1 MRAVLLAGGTGSSKL
16 LRGVQALGV
25 DMTVVANV
33 GDNAWVYGVY
43 VCPDVDIA
51 CYALA
56 GISDRAKGWG
66 IRGDS
71 FQTLSQLARVGVE
84 TWFRLGDRDLANCL
98 ARTQMLREGR
108 TLTEAT
114 EVLADR
120 LGVGCAVLPA
130 CDEPVQTV
138 VSTPRGE
145 LGLQE
150 FWVREKGRPRVL
162 GVRYAG
168 ADRARPPAGIREAV
182 RLADVVVVCPANP
195 VTSIGPTLAIPGYSR
210 LLRSARRVV
219 ALSPMVGD
227 RPFSGPAGKLMRAT
241 GVQPS
246 SLGVAKLYSGFA
258 DVLVIAGEDSGMV
271 PEIRRLGLDCV
282 TADTRMGGPSD
293 EVRVAREVLSV

>member
-1 MRAVLLAGGTGSSKL
+1 MKVVLLAGGTGSSKL
-16 LRGVQALGV
+16 LRGVRSLGV

-33 GDNAWVYGVY
+33 GDNAWVYGAY

-71 FQTLSQLARVGVE
+71 FQMLSLLARAGAE

-114 EVLADR
+114 EALADR

-130 CDEPVQTV
+130 CDEPVQTM

-162 GVRYAG
+162 GVRYIG
-168 ADRARPPAGIREAV
+168 ADRARPPARVREAV
-182 RLADVVVVCPANP
+182 RMADVVVVCPANP
-195 VTSIGPTLAIPGYSR
+195 VTSIGPTLAVPGYSE

-241 GVQPS
+241 GVPPS
-246 SLGVAKLYSGFA
+246 SMGVAKLYSEFA
-258 DVLVIAGEDSGMV
+258 DALVIAGQDRGMARG
-271 PEIRRLGLDCV
+271 IRRLGLDCV
-282 TADTRMGGPSD
+282 TADIRMGSASD
-293 EVRVAREVLSV
+293 EARVAREVLSA